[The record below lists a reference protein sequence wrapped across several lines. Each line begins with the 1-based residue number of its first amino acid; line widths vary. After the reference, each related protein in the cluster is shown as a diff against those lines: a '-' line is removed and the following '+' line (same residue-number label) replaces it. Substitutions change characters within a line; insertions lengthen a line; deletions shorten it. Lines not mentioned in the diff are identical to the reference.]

1 MGVISFIGRCGGL
14 MVIRWILN
22 LAVCSL
28 RNRLVRWGGEGKK
41 MKKELPPISFPQI
54 ISPPFDAY

>member
-1 MGVISFIGRCGGL
+1 
-14 MVIRWILN
+14 MVIRWILD

-28 RNRLVRWGGEGKK
+28 RNRHVRWGEEGKK
-41 MKKELPPISFPQI
+41 MNNELPPISFPQI